1 MTCPYYLHLHQ
12 RQHVK
17 ELTAKLQQNINTYQ
31 GVELTE
37 EGKMT
42 LSEWLDRWLEQM
54 ATVLRPSTGPLPQ

>member
-12 RQHVK
+12 CQHVK
-17 ELTAKLQQNINTYQ
+17 ELTAKLQQNINAYQ

-37 EGKMT
+37 EGKVT